1 MRTLL
6 VLLLFLAQPF
16 WEVKPPDTWS
26 DAEIDTILQSSPRVA
41 TTRTEPAVR
50 VYFATAA
57 PIEQAEA
64 QLRKRS
70 KLPAPD
76 PDYADFL
83 NEHRDDAFVLAI
95 PYPRV
100 AGAGKA
106 DESKRMQD
114 ETEMKIGRK
123 SYKLI
128 GLFPPTPS
136 DPVLRLVFPRAVK
149 AADKTVEFKLY
160 LASLP
165 FPERDV
171 SFFVKDLLYR
181 GNLEM

>member
-16 WEVKPPDTWS
+16 WETKPPETWT
-26 DAEIDTILQSSPRVA
+26 DADIDILLQSSPWVA
-41 TTRTEPAVR
+41 TARPEPAVR

-57 PIEQAEA
+57 PMELAEA
-64 QLRKRS
+64 RFRKRS

-76 PDYADFL
+76 PDYVDFL
-83 NEHRDDAFVLAI
+83 AEHRAGAFVLAI
-95 PYPRV
+95 PYPTV
-100 AGAGKA
+100 AGAEKGG
-106 DESKRMQD
+106 ETKRMQD

-123 SYKLI
+123 SYKLL

-136 DPVLRLVFPRAVK
+136 DPVLRLVFPRAAK
-149 AADKTVEFKLY
+149 PTDKTVEFKLY
-160 LASLP
+160 LANLP

-171 SFFVKDLLYR
+171 SFFVKDLFYR